1 MYSVYLYLLL
11 GSLVEVFSQTD
22 YPYISFMG
30 DPLPNNAYVN
40 ISQLGTT
47 ESYSLYCETHEL
59 VCCSGIT
66 EPWYPP
72 NSDNIE
78 NVDSISIYR
87 TSGRVELRCTNSGE
101 CPSGIYRCRIPVL
114 IGHGTKISTVY
125 VGIYNNGGGGI
136 LKDY

>member
-30 DPLPNNAYVN
+30 DPLPNNTYVN
-40 ISQLGTT
+40 IGQLGTT
-47 ESYSLYCETHEL
+47 EGYSLYCETDPV
-59 VCCSGIT
+59 VCCSGIGS
-66 EPWYPP
+66 WYPP

-78 NVDSISIYR
+78 NVDSISMHR
-87 TSGRVELRCTNSGE
+87 TSGKVELRCRNSGE
-101 CPSGIYRCRIPVL
+101 CPSGIYDCDIPVL
-114 IGHGTKISTVY
+114 IGHDSKFSNVY